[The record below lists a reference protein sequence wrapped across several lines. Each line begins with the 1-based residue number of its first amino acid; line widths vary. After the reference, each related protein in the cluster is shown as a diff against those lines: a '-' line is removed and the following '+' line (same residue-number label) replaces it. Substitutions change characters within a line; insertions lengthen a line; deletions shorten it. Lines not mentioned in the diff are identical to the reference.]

1 MPVPPGVGVLKNC
14 ILFLCVVCCYGSCLH
29 IIHAFAEA
37 EEDARIFMA
46 KWDIKYGFWRLDAEE
61 GAEWN
66 FSYVL
71 PQHPGEPI
79 YLVVPTSLQMRWVES
94 PPFFCVASETAR
106 DVAQDYCE
114 AKLGTLLPHKCTNYV
129 IGNQDYENLP
139 ERDELIKFF

>member
-1 MPVPPGVGVLKNC
+1 M
-14 ILFLCVVCCYGSCLH
+14 CCYGSCLH

-71 PQHPGEPI
+71 SQHPGEPI
-79 YLVVPTSLQMRWVES
+79 YLVVPTSLQM
-94 PPFFCVASETAR
+94 
-106 DVAQDYCE
+106 
-114 AKLGTLLPHKCTNYV
+114 G
-129 IGNQDYENLP
+129 
-139 ERDELIKFF
+139 